1 MEFMELLYLML
12 GCCQSTKHIRDK
24 TRYLSLDGQGHI
36 LVEEHNNNLQLKTW
50 NQFTE
55 INIPIYS
62 QLHQPRQI

>member
-1 MEFMELLYLML
+1 MELLYLMQ

-24 TRYLSLDGQGHI
+24 PRYLLLDELNHT
-36 LVEEHNNNLQLKTW
+36 LEEEHSSNLQLKTL
-50 NQFTE
+50 NQFIE